1 MSNTALKIP
10 TDPRR
15 DVRAASPLQQLIE
28 HGQSY
33 WLDNLSRAM
42 IRDGELERRVAREG
56 LRGVTSNPSIF
67 DKAISKGEEYDEQIR
82 DLVEQERSISEIY
95 DALTVADVR
104 DACDVLRR
112 VYDESDG
119 DDGFVSLEV
128 SPYLAHDAEASLAE
142 ARRLFAAVDRPNLF
156 IKIPGTPAAVPAI
169 EEALFLG
176 INVNITLLFSIE
188 SYEAVARAYVR
199 ALERRVAAGKPLAAV
214 ASVASF
220 FLSRID
226 VLVDE
231 LLGHRIRAEVR
242 SAPHPELLLG
252 KAAVANAKLAYQSFR
267 RIFAGDRWTAL
278 QSKGARVQRVLWAST
293 STKDPLY
300 GDVRYVEPLIG
311 ADTVNTMPAATIA
324 AFADHGV
331 VADTLE
337 EGIEESRRVVD
348 DLRSVGIDLERVTWQ
363 LLNEGVQKFIDPYD
377 DLMSTLAEKRHRFVD
392 MNGTPQHL
400 AAGAVE
406 SGVESALESLATR
419 RFGARLF
426 ARDPRLWTSRP
437 EEVEATRS
445 GLAWLAIEGSGDT
458 AKEIRA
464 FAREV
469 RRGDLRHVV
478 LLGTGGSGLC
488 AKACHRIFVSAGD
501 GPDLAALDGADPS
514 AVRAVER
521 GRDLATTLFVVA
533 GGSATAETLRLYRH
547 FWNRLEEAGIAAPE
561 EHFVAVSAPGT
572 RLADEARKRRFR
584 RCFETAQD
592 GTGPYSAL
600 FPCGLV
606 PMALVGI
613 DIEAL
618 LCAARRMRIGCGPE
632 VPAAANPALHL
643 GALLAMAARA
653 GRDKVT
659 FVFSEALAPFARWLD
674 PLLAASASRSGPGL
688 LPVDGEPLD
697 RPRVYGE
704 DRVFVSLRLEEE
716 PDQRSANALAA
727 LEEAGHPVVRI
738 ELADRLGIGGEI
750 FRWQLAAATAAAI
763 LGANPFG

>member
-1 MSNTALKIP
+1 MRN
-10 TDPRR
+10 
-15 DVRAASPLQQLIE
+15 AASNVARPELRGSGAESPLLRLIE

-56 LRGVTSNPSIF
+56 LRGITSNPKIF
-67 DKAISKGEEYDEQIR
+67 DGAISKGEDYDEQIR
-82 DLVEQERSISEIY
+82 DLVARERSIAEIY

-112 VYDESDG
+112 VYDGSDG
-119 DDGFVSLEV
+119 SDGFVSLEV

-142 ARRLFAAVDRPNLF
+142 ARRLFSAVDRPNLF
-156 IKIPGTPAAVPAI
+156 IKIPGAPVAVPAI
-169 EEALFLG
+169 EEALFQG

-199 ALERRVAAGKPLAAV
+199 ALERRAAAGRPIDRV

-231 LLGHRIRAEVR
+231 LLGHRIRPDAR
-242 SAPHPELLLG
+242 PATRPELLLG
-252 KAAVANAKLAYQSFR
+252 KAAVANAKLAYQSFK
-267 RIFAGDRWTAL
+267 RIFSGDRWTAL
-278 QSKGARVQRVLWAST
+278 RSKGARVQRVLWAST

-311 ADTVNTMPAATIA
+311 PDTVNTMPAKTIA
-324 AFADHGV
+324 AFGDHGV

-337 EGIEESRRVVD
+337 QGVEESRRVMD
-348 DLRSVGIDLERVTWQ
+348 DLRAAGIDLERVTWQ
-363 LLNEGVQKFIDPYD
+363 LLNEGVRKFIDPYD
-377 DLMSTLAEKRHRFVD
+377 DLMSTLAEKRCRFL
-392 MNGTPQHL
+392 GAH
-400 AAGAVE
+400 AARQSIAPGAVE
-406 SGVESALESLATR
+406 SDVSSALESFATR

-426 ARDPRLWTSRP
+426 ARDPGLWASRP
-437 EEVEATRS
+437 RDAETTRS
-445 GLAWLAIEGSGDT
+445 GLAWLALEECGAA

-464 FAREV
+464 FAKEARS
-469 RRGDLRHVV
+469 GALRHVV
-478 LLGTGGSGLC
+478 LLGTGGGVC
-488 AKACHRIFVSAGD
+488 AAVCREILASAG
-501 GPDLAALDGADPS
+501 GAELTAIDETDPG
-514 AVRAVER
+514 AIRAVEH
-521 GRDLATTLFVVA
+521 GDPAKAVFVV
-533 GGSATAETLRLYRH
+533 GSATAEKPRLYQH
-547 FWNRLEEAGIAAPE
+547 FWSRLEEAGVAAPE
-561 EHFVAVSAPGT
+561 RHFVAVAGPGT
-572 RLADEARKRRFR
+572 RLADEARKRRFL
-584 RCFETAQD
+584 RCFETALD
-592 GTGPYSAL
+592 GAGPYGAL
-600 FPCGLV
+600 APSGLV
-606 PMALVGI
+606 AMALVGI

-618 LCAARRMRIGCGPE
+618 LGAALQMRIGCGPE

-643 GALLAMAARA
+643 GALLGMAARA

-659 FVFSEALAPFARWLD
+659 LAFSEALQPFARWLE
-674 PLLAASASRSGPGL
+674 PLLAASASIDGPGL
-688 LPVDGEPLD
+688 LPVGGEALGSPD
-697 RPRVYGE
+697 AYRE

-716 PDQRSANALAA
+716 RDQRRAEALAA

-750 FRWQLAAATAAAI
+750 FRWQLAAATAAAV